1 MAEAQIVA
9 RAKVQQNYCQKIK
22 LPRKS
27 RGLAWKNNELLKLRP
42 VYTTANFGYGTDKN
56 STGTKK

>member
-1 MAEAQIVA
+1 MKSNSLQSDLIV
-9 RAKVQQNYCQKIK
+9 
-22 LPRKS
+22 S
-27 RGLAWKNNELLKLRP
+27 TLLYRNGFINGNIIHYRP

>member
-1 MAEAQIVA
+1 MIRDLYIGWQ
-9 RAKVQQNYCQKIK
+9 RF
-22 LPRKS
+22 
-27 RGLAWKNNELLKLRP
+27 NERP